1 MESQPSFEQLIKE
14 DRATRDS
21 KKWRGSLLEY
31 LELVR
36 TDPTITKLAHS
47 LVFGMFTRAG
57 SRDILETEEPRVK
70 RLYKDDAMKDA
81 VLLGVEFF
89 VLEKT
94 ITQMYSCFVSRP
106 TTHRR

>member
-36 TDPTITKLAHS
+36 ADPSITKLAHAR
-47 LVFGMFTRAG
+47 VYGMITRSG
-57 SRDILETEEPRVK
+57 SREILETDEPHVK
-70 RLYKDDAMKDA
+70 RLYKDDNLK
-81 VLLGVEFF
+81 VYEFF
-89 VLEKT
+89 CDEFFGIEKT
-94 ITQMYSCFVSRP
+94 ISQIVRYFHSAS
-106 TTHRR
+106 